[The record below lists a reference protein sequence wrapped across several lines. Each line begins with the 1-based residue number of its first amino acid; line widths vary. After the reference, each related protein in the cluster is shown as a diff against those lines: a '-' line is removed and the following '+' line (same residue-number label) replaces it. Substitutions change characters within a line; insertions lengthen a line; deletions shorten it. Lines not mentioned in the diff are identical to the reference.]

1 MKLFLDFFP
10 IVLFFIVF
18 KTYGI
23 FAATAIAI
31 AATVV
36 QIAWMRFKNGKVDTM
51 QWVSLGVIV
60 VFGGATLVTQDETFI
75 KWKPSVLY
83 WLMCSTLWVGYFFF
97 KRNFIQ
103 ALMGAQLELPQE
115 VWGKLLHAWAAFFM
129 LMGFINIWVAY
140 NFDTD
145 TWVSYK
151 FFGGLGLMLVFV
163 VLQGLFLSRYMKEPE
178 ENP

>member
-1 MKLFLDFFP
+1 MKLLLDFFP
-10 IVLFFIVF
+10 IALFFIVF
-18 KTYGI
+18 KAYGI

-31 AATVV
+31 VATVM
-36 QIAWMRFKNGKVDTM
+36 QIAWMRYKNGRVDTM
-51 QWVSLGVIV
+51 QWISLGVIV
-60 VFGGATLVTQDETFI
+60 VFGGATLLTQDETFI

-83 WLMCSTLWVGYFFF
+83 WLMCTTLWVGYFIF

-103 ALMGAQLELPQE
+103 SLMGAQIELPQE
-115 VWGKLLHAWAAFFM
+115 VWGRLLHSWATFFM

-151 FFGGLGLMLVFV
+151 LFGGLGLMLVFV

-178 ENP
+178 ETP

>member
-10 IVLFFIVF
+10 IVLFFVVF
-18 KTYGI
+18 KAYGI
-23 FAATAIAI
+23 YAATSIAI
-31 AATVV
+31 AATVL
-36 QIAWMRFKNGKVDTM
+36 QIAWMRYKNGKVDTM

-83 WLMCSTLWVGYFFF
+83 WLMSVTLWVGYFVF

-103 ALMGAQLELPQE
+103 SLMGAQIELPQDI
-115 VWGKLLHAWAAFFM
+115 WGRLLHAWALFFT
-129 LMGFINIWVAY
+129 LMGFINLWVAY

-151 FFGGLGLMLVFV
+151 LFGGLGLMLVFV
-163 VLQGLFLSRYMKEPE
+163 LLQGVFLSRYMKEPE
-178 ENP
+178 ETP

>member
-31 AATVV
+31 AATVL
-36 QIAWMRFKNGKVDTM
+36 QIAWMRYKNGRVDTM
-51 QWVSLGVIV
+51 QWISLGVIV

-83 WLMCSTLWVGYFFF
+83 WLMCSTLWIGYVVF

-103 ALMGAQLELPQE
+103 SLMAAQIELPQE
-115 VWGKLLHAWAAFFM
+115 IWTRLLHAWAIFFM
-129 LMGFINIWVAY
+129 LMGFLNLWVAY

-151 FFGGLGLMLVFV
+151 LFGGLGLMLVFV
-163 VLQGLFLSRYMKEPE
+163 VLQGVFLSRHIKEPE
-178 ENP
+178 ETP

>member
-10 IVLFFIVF
+10 IVLFFVVF
-18 KTYGI
+18 KAYGI
-23 FAATAIAI
+23 YAATAIAI
-31 AATVV
+31 AATVM
-36 QIAWMRFKNGKVDTM
+36 QIAWMRYKNGKVDTM

-83 WLMCSTLWVGYFFF
+83 WLMSATLWVGYLIF

-103 ALMGAQLELPQE
+103 SLMAAQIQLPQDI
-115 VWGKLLHAWAAFFM
+115 WDRLLHAWALFFA
-129 LMGFINIWVAY
+129 LMGLLNLWVAY
-140 NFDTD
+140 SFDTD

-151 FFGGLGLMLVFV
+151 LFGGLGLMLVFV
-163 VLQGLFLSRYMKEPE
+163 LLQGVFLSRYMKEPE
-178 ENP
+178 ETP

>member
-1 MKLFLDFFP
+1 
-10 IVLFFIVF
+10 VL
-18 KTYGI
+18 
-23 FAATAIAI
+23 
-31 AATVV
+31 
-36 QIAWMRFKNGKVDTM
+36 QIAWMRYKNGKVDTM

-83 WLMCSTLWVGYFFF
+83 WLMSATLWVGYFVF

-103 ALMGAQLELPQE
+103 SLMGGQIELPQDI
-115 VWGKLLHAWAAFFM
+115 WGRLLHAWALFFT
-129 LMGFINIWVAY
+129 LMGFINLWVAY

-151 FFGGLGLMLVFV
+151 LFGGLGLMLVFV
-163 VLQGLFLSRYMKEPE
+163 LLQGVFLSRYMKEPE
-178 ENP
+178 ETP

>member
-10 IVLFFIVF
+10 IVLFFVVF
-18 KTYGI
+18 KAYGI
-23 FAATAIAI
+23 YAATAIAI
-31 AATVV
+31 AATVL
-36 QIAWMRFKNGKVDTM
+36 QIAWMRYKNGKVDTM

-83 WLMCSTLWVGYFFF
+83 WLMSVTLWAGYFIF

-103 ALMGAQLELPQE
+103 SLMGGQIELPQDI
-115 VWGKLLHAWAAFFM
+115 WGRLLHAWAFFFT
-129 LMGFINIWVAY
+129 LMGFINLWVAY
-140 NFDTD
+140 TFDTD

-151 FFGGLGLMLVFV
+151 LFGGLGLMLVFV
-163 VLQGLFLSRYMKEPE
+163 LLQGVFLSRYMKEPE
-178 ENP
+178 ETP

>member
-10 IVLFFIVF
+10 IVLFFVVF
-18 KTYGI
+18 KAYGI
-23 FAATAIAI
+23 YAATAIAI

-36 QIAWMRFKNGKVDTM
+36 QIAWMRYKNGKVDTM

-83 WLMCSTLWVGYFFF
+83 WLMSVTLWVGYLIF

-103 ALMGAQLELPQE
+103 SLMAAQIQLPQDICDR
-115 VWGKLLHAWAAFFM
+115 LLHAWALFFT
-129 LMGFINIWVAY
+129 LMGFINLWVAY
-140 NFDTD
+140 SFDTD

-151 FFGGLGLMLVFV
+151 LFGGLGLMLVFV
-163 VLQGLFLSRYMKEPE
+163 LLQGVFLSRYMKEPE
-178 ENP
+178 ETP

>member
-1 MKLFLDFFP
+1 MKLLLDFFP
-10 IVLFFIVF
+10 IALFFIVF
-18 KTYGI
+18 KVYGI

-31 AATVV
+31 VATVL
-36 QIAWMRFKNGKVDTM
+36 QIAWMRYKNGRVDTM
-51 QWVSLGVIV
+51 QWISLGVIV

-83 WLMCSTLWVGYFFF
+83 WLMCSTLWAGYFFF

-103 ALMGAQLELPQE
+103 SLMGAQLELPQE
-115 VWGKLLHAWAAFFM
+115 VWGRLLQAWAAFFM

-151 FFGGLGLMLVFV
+151 LFGGLGLMLVFV

-178 ENP
+178 ETP

>member
-1 MKLFLDFFP
+1 
-10 IVLFFIVF
+10 LFFVVF
-18 KTYGI
+18 KAYGI
-23 FAATAIAI
+23 YAATAIAI

-36 QIAWMRFKNGKVDTM
+36 QIAWMRYKNGKVDTM

-83 WLMCSTLWVGYFFF
+83 WLMSATLWVGYFVF

-103 ALMGAQLELPQE
+103 SLMGAQIELPQDI
-115 VWGKLLHAWAAFFM
+115 WGRLLHAWALFFT
-129 LMGFINIWVAY
+129 LMGFINLWVAY

-151 FFGGLGLMLVFV
+151 LFGGLGLMLVFV
-163 VLQGLFLSRYMKEPE
+163 LLQGVFLSRYMKEPE
-178 ENP
+178 ETP

>member
-10 IVLFFIVF
+10 IVLFFVVF
-18 KTYGI
+18 KAYGI
-23 FAATAIAI
+23 YAATAIAI

-36 QIAWMRFKNGKVDTM
+36 QIAWMRYKNGKVDTM

-83 WLMCSTLWVGYFFF
+83 WLMSATLWVGYLIF

-103 ALMGAQLELPQE
+103 SLMAAQIQLPQDI
-115 VWGKLLHAWAAFFM
+115 WDRLLHAWALFFA
-129 LMGFINIWVAY
+129 LMGLLNLWVAY
-140 NFDTD
+140 SFDTD

-151 FFGGLGLMLVFV
+151 LFGGLGLMLVFV
-163 VLQGLFLSRYMKEPE
+163 LLQGVFLSRYMKEPE
-178 ENP
+178 ETP

>member
-10 IVLFFIVF
+10 IVLFFVVF
-18 KTYGI
+18 KAYGI
-23 FAATAIAI
+23 YAATSIAI
-31 AATVV
+31 AATVL
-36 QIAWMRFKNGKVDTM
+36 QIAWMRYKNGKVDTM

-83 WLMCSTLWVGYFFF
+83 WLMSATLWVGYFVF

-103 ALMGAQLELPQE
+103 SLMGAQIELPQDI
-115 VWGKLLHAWAAFFM
+115 WGRLLHAWAFFFT
-129 LMGFINIWVAY
+129 LMGFINLWVAY

-151 FFGGLGLMLVFV
+151 LFGGLGLMLVFV
-163 VLQGLFLSRYMKEPE
+163 LRQGVFLSRYMKEPE
-178 ENP
+178 ETP

>member
-1 MKLFLDFFP
+1 
-10 IVLFFIVF
+10 
-18 KTYGI
+18 
-23 FAATAIAI
+23 
-31 AATVV
+31 
-36 QIAWMRFKNGKVDTM
+36 M

-83 WLMCSTLWVGYFFF
+83 WLMSATLWVGYFVF

-103 ALMGAQLELPQE
+103 SLMGAQIELPQDI
-115 VWGKLLHAWAAFFM
+115 WGRLLHAWALFFT
-129 LMGFINIWVAY
+129 LMGFINLWVAY

-151 FFGGLGLMLVFV
+151 LFGGLGLMLVFV
-163 VLQGLFLSRYMKEPE
+163 LLQGVFLSRYMKEPE
-178 ENP
+178 ETP

>member
-83 WLMCSTLWVGYFFF
+83 WLMCFTLWVGYFFF

-151 FFGGLGLMLVFV
+151 LFGGLGLMLVFV
-163 VLQGLFLSRYMKEPE
+163 VLQGLFLTRYMKEPE

>member
-10 IVLFFIVF
+10 IVLFFVVF
-18 KTYGI
+18 KAYGI
-23 FAATAIAI
+23 YAATAIAI

-36 QIAWMRFKNGKVDTM
+36 QIAWMRYKNGKVDTM

-83 WLMCSTLWVGYFFF
+83 WLMSVTLWVGYLIF

-103 ALMGAQLELPQE
+103 SLMAAQIQLPKTFGIDCSMLGHSSLRL
-115 VWGKLLHAWAAFFM
+115 WGLSICGWLITLTPILGSVTNCLAA
-129 LMGFINIWVAY
+129 
-140 NFDTD
+140 
-145 TWVSYK
+145 
-151 FFGGLGLMLVFV
+151 
-163 VLQGLFLSRYMKEPE
+163 
-178 ENP
+178 

>member
-10 IVLFFIVF
+10 IVLFFVVF
-18 KTYGI
+18 KAYGI
-23 FAATAIAI
+23 YAATAIAI

-36 QIAWMRFKNGKVDTM
+36 QIAWIRYKNGKVDTM

-60 VFGGATLVTQDETFI
+60 VFGGATLVTLDETFI

-83 WLMCSTLWVGYFFF
+83 WLMSVTLWVGYLIF

-103 ALMGAQLELPQE
+103 SLMAAQIQLPQDI
-115 VWGKLLHAWAAFFM
+115 WDRLLHAWALFFT
-129 LMGFINIWVAY
+129 LMGFINLWVAY

-151 FFGGLGLMLVFV
+151 LFGGLGLMLVFV
-163 VLQGLFLSRYMKEPE
+163 LLQGVFLSRYMKEPE
-178 ENP
+178 ETP

>member
-10 IVLFFIVF
+10 IVLFFVVF
-18 KTYGI
+18 KAYGI
-23 FAATAIAI
+23 YAATSIAI
-31 AATVV
+31 AATVL
-36 QIAWMRFKNGKVDTM
+36 QIAWMRYKNGKVDTM

-83 WLMCSTLWVGYFFF
+83 WLMSVTLWAGYFIF

-103 ALMGAQLELPQE
+103 SLMGAQIELPQDI
-115 VWGKLLHAWAAFFM
+115 WGRLLHAWAFFFT
-129 LMGFINIWVAY
+129 LMGFINLWVAY

-151 FFGGLGLMLVFV
+151 LFGGLGLMLVFV
-163 VLQGLFLSRYMKEPE
+163 LLQGVFLSRYMKEPE
-178 ENP
+178 ETP